1 MTEQKIL
8 ANRYR
13 LTEQIGMGGMAIV
26 YKAVDLRTGHNVA
39 VKVLR
44 PEYNE
49 DREFIGRF
57 QREAEAASKMTH
69 HNIVNLLDVGM
80 DGENRYLVME
90 YVEGKTLKQV
100 IQERGKLNAPLACQI
115 TIRILSALEHAHRN
129 GIVHRDI
136 KPQNILVHA
145 DGHIKVAD
153 FGIARI
159 ADSATLT
166 RGDNVMGSVHYFSPE
181 QARGEGATAASDI
194 YSTGVVL
201 YEMLTGRVPYDGD
214 NPVAVAMQ
222 HLHAV
227 PTPIQNIAPDVP
239 PAVIRVCMRAMEKN
253 PATRYQSAREMAADL
268 RAAMEG
274 RGDRMIAQDPDTEV
288 RQPKPQLTGERKSNT
303 GTRRKVSDQKRRVRI
318 AVAVGVTVAM
328 TALLGFGIWLIL
340 SPNNTTRKVPNVV
353 GMNLSEAVKKLSSRG
368 MDYEILSVSS
378 DEVEKDTVMDQNPE
392 PDTMVRE
399 GYKVLLRISA
409 GPEKISMPD
418 FMTNP
423 TKTEDAITQLTDKGL
438 YYKTQLMQSDAEVGT
453 VIGQDPLPGAPVSK
467 GDTVT
472 LMISNGSVRVPSLAG
487 CTLEQAE
494 TALSNNHL
502 ILQLPLNPYTPGE
515 DEIVNPEN
523 HGKVVST
530 QPVAGSVVPE
540 NTFVQLTI
548 YQIPDEVIAV
558 PVSYIVPPA
567 EQTLRVR
574 VTMRAEGSDMEVYQ
588 SQTYEIAPDSENRLL
603 TGKINLPDSRKYYAY
618 VYINDQL
625 NDTKE
630 VKIIDQETGLEYV
643 TNPNGIPPEELE
655 KDGKTDKIPA
665 EIAVVKLNEEK
676 ASEMPEQPTGEE
688 NPETPGDGSA
698 NE

>member
-26 YKAVDLRTGHNVA
+26 YRAVDLRTGHNVA

-90 YVEGKTLKQV
+90 YVQGKTLKQV

-222 HLHAV
+222 HLHAA
-227 PTPIQNIAPDVP
+227 PTPIQNLAPDVS
-239 PAVIRVCMRAMEKN
+239 PAVIRVCMKAMEKN
-253 PATRYQSAREMAADL
+253 PAARYQSAREMAADL
-268 RAAMEG
+268 RAAMED
-274 RGDRMIAQDPDTEV
+274 RGDGTAVPEQENDV
-288 RQPKPQLTGERKSNT
+288 RQPKPVVIQDKS
-303 GTRRKVSDQKRRVRI
+303 QKRQLRHKETNQKHRIRVI
-318 AVAVGVTVAM
+318 ATVGTIVAVVI
-328 TALLGFGIWLIL
+328 LLGAGLWLIY
-340 SPNNTTRKVPNVV
+340 SNIVTSRQIPDMIGR
-353 GMNLSEAVKKLSSRG
+353 NLDEAVKKLNNQQLKYTIVYVSDEKVEKNTVTDQKPQEG
-368 MDYEILSVSS
+368 TTAHEGDMVTLMVSS
-378 DEVEKDTVMDQNPE
+378 
-392 PDTMVRE
+392 
-399 GYKVLLRISA
+399 
-409 GPEKISMPD
+409 GPEQITMPD
-418 FMTNP
+418 FTSSV
-423 TKTEDAITQLTDKGL
+423 TRAEDAVIQLTEKGL
-438 YYKTQLMQSDAEVGT
+438 KFAQQFKPSKEDVGT
-453 VIGQDPLPGAPVSK
+453 VIGQDPASGEPVMK
-467 GDTVT
+467 DDIVT
-472 LMISNGSVRVPSLAG
+472 LTISGGSVLIPNLAG
-487 CTLEQAE
+487 KTLAEAE
-494 TALSNNHL
+494 TILKDNHL
-502 ILQLPLNPYTPGE
+502 ILQLPLNPENITDDGKSKTIRHGVVKLTTP
-515 DEIVNPEN
+515 
-523 HGKVVST
+523 
-530 QPVAGSVVPE
+530 QAGSEVTE
-540 NTFVQLTI
+540 NYYVKLTI
-548 YQIPDEVIAV
+548 YQDPDKVTHIPVIYTVPASDETLKVRIA
-558 PVSYIVPPA
+558 
-567 EQTLRVR
+567 
-574 VTMRAEGSDMEVYQ
+574 MRADGSDVEVYQ
-588 SQTYEIAPDSENRLL
+588 SNTYEITPYAESREITTTINIPDNR
-603 TGKINLPDSRKYYAY
+603 TYYAY
-618 VYINDQL
+618 VYINDRL
-625 NDTKE
+625 NDTTRLFRTDSGE
-630 VKIIDQETGLEYV
+630 PLNLNQERKL
-643 TNPNGIPPEELE
+643 PES
-655 KDGKTDKIPA
+655 TP
-665 EIAVVKLNEEK
+665 V
-676 ASEMPEQPTGEE
+676 
-688 NPETPGDGSA
+688 PGDGDGSE
-698 NE
+698 NG